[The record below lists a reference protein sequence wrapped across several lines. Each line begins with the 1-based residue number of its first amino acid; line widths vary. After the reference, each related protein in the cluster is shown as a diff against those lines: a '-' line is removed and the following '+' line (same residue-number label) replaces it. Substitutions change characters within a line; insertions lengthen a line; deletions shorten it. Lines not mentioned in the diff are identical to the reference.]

1 MPGTTSTGC
10 LTSSI
15 GRVRVI
21 EKSCVKFWTI
31 SQRCG
36 DAARLAVGR
45 ADWLGRPACG
55 ARLGRWVAG
64 PPDTHTTAHAER
76 ATHIDEL
83 ECNRCVATAGFCV
96 VVCRHCDSFPR
107 TGTHVQIQE
116 KAARA
121 RARARAYAQH
131 AHSARLG
138 PRCPPCSAVAGAR
151 HPMRWTPS
159 AWSCVTPLP
168 NGLRWMRVHGAGSAA
183 VRRVAARCTP
193 WPCHPA
199 HSLQASPSALAFA
212 LWTGATAARGGTL
225 ATAGAGARLAL
236 RGRQLCAASP
246 PR

>member
-1 MPGTTSTGC
+1 MNNFSARRRRRAQLSAALTG
-10 LTSSI
+10 LADRPQAAWI
-15 GRVRVI
+15 ALGAMGRR
-21 EKSCVKFWTI
+21 
-31 SQRCG
+31 SQ
-36 DAARLAVGR
+36 
-45 ADWLGRPACG
+45 
-55 ARLGRWVAG
+55 
-64 PPDTHTTAHAER
+64 THTP
-76 ATHIDEL
+76 
-83 ECNRCVATAGFCV
+83 
-96 VVCRHCDSFPR
+96 PR
-107 TGTHVQIQE
+107 TPNARRTSMSWSAIGASPPRGSAWSCAGTATRSRVP
-116 KAARA
+116 ARTSRSRRRLHA

-199 HSLQASPSALAFA
+199 HSLQASPSALGFA

-225 ATAGAGARLAL
+225 ATRWRLRALGRGLHFAVASAARRGVEWRGAAV
-236 RGRQLCAASP
+236 AS
-246 PR
+246 R